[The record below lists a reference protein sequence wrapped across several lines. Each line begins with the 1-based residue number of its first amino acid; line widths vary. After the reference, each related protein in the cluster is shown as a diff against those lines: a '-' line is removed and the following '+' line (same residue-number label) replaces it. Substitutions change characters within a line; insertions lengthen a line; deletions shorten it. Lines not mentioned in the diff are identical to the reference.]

1 MRRIKLIL
9 AYEGTHFSGW
19 QIQKKER
26 TVQGELEKAL
36 NQLHKHEVRV
46 TAAGRTDAGVH
57 ARGQVCHF
65 DSDASIPEKKYR
77 EALNSILPAD
87 VRILSSNTVDNRFH
101 ARFSA
106 KKRSYRYYIKSKGE
120 MLPWYRNFCLS
131 MRVIPPLSALNS
143 CARQI
148 LGTHDFSTF
157 TAAGD
162 KSTSRIR
169 EIYSSSF
176 FIEKGYLVYKI
187 EGTAFLWKM
196 VRSIVGTMVE
206 TAVLSFPGER
216 MKEIL
221 LSGERSMAGT
231 TAPAKGLHFYKV
243 TYE

>member
-9 AYEGTHFSGW
+9 AYDGTNFSGW

-36 NQLHKHEVRV
+36 NQLHKHEIRV

-87 VRILSSNTVDNRFH
+87 VRILSSNIVDNRFH

-106 KKRSYRYYIKSKGE
+106 KERSYRYFIKSAGE
-120 MLPWYRNFCLS
+120 MLPLYRNFCLS

-148 LGTHDFSTF
+148 IGTHDFSTF

-176 FIEKGYLVYKI
+176 FIEKGYIVYKI

-196 VRSIVGTMVE
+196 VRSLVGTMVE
-206 TAVLSFPGER
+206 TAVLPFPGER

-221 LSGERSMAGT
+221 LSGERSMAGI

-243 TYE
+243 KYE